1 MSTREKQVI
10 KVELMKSISEIECEI
25 KRIKSDINSGKFE
38 EDRVPELKCKLNKLN
53 SELNK

>member
-1 MSTREKQVI
+1 MSTKEKQII

-25 KRIKSDINSGKFE
+25 KRIKSAVNSGKFE
-38 EDRVPELKCKLNKLN
+38 EDRVPELKSKLNKLN